1 MHIIFVILITLM
13 THTIFQAESCGC
25 CGGKGHVEKTIGFIK
40 ITEPYFISNKGAA
53 NAAAY
58 LTINNTGNDDDELV
72 SASFFGAMI
81 PKVELHTHVI
91 DDAGVARMRKVDA
104 LRVGAQGGK
113 MLKPGEDHI
122 MLMNVTDKL
131 PDMQSIDLTL
141 RFKKAG
147 KVTVTFKKKDLKV
160 SCCAGHS

>member
-1 MHIIFVILITLM
+1 
-13 THTIFQAESCGC
+13 
-25 CGGKGHVEKTIGFIK
+25 
-40 ITEPYFISNKGAA
+40 
-53 NAAAY
+53 
-58 LTINNTGNDDDELV
+58 
-72 SASFFGAMI
+72 MI